1 VPELFAA
8 QAARTPEAVALAWRG
23 FFPERVTYAELDRRS
38 AWLAGELRRRGVG
51 PETRVGVCMA
61 RTPELVASLLAVLRA
76 GGAYVPMDPGY
87 PAERLRYML
96 ADSGA
101 ALLLAD
107 AAAAE
112 RLADCG
118 VEVVRVDGGA
128 DAAEAGSGADAAVD
142 PESLAYVVYTS
153 GSTGTPK
160 GVLGT
165 HRGIVN
171 RFAWMWSEHPFAADE
186 VCIQKTSL
194 AFVDSVWEVFGPLL
208 AGVPSVLVPDDEAR
222 DPGAL
227 VEHLARHGVTRMVLV
242 PSLLRALLDAH
253 PELGGLCPRLRLVV
267 TSGEELPA
275 ELARRFAAA
284 LPRAALLNLYGS
296 SEVAADSTGH
306 VVGSGGEERVPIGR
320 PIRNTRVY
328 VADAAMQPLPVGA
341 AGELYVAGA
350 GVARGYAGNPAATAE
365 RFVPDPFAPEPGG
378 RMYRTGD
385 RARWTADGELEYL
398 GRADRQAKVRG
409 FRIEP
414 GEVEAA
420 LLELPQV
427 REAAVAVRED
437 GAGEK
442 RLVGYV
448 VPWNGAVGSAAE
460 LRAYLAE
467 RLPEYMV
474 PSAFVVLERVPLTAS
489 GKVDR
494 RALPAPEPGGGTEYV
509 APGNETE
516 EVLAGIWAA
525 VLRVER
531 VGVHDD
537 FFELGGHSLLAT
549 QVVSRVRQELGVEM
563 PLEAVFAA
571 PTIAALAGR
580 LEELRATAEPVMPRV
595 VAIDRSARRKA
606 RERPRT

>member
-1 VPELFAA
+1 V
-8 QAARTPEAVALAWRG
+8 
-23 FFPERVTYAELDRRS
+23 
-38 AWLAGELRRRGVG
+38 VG
-51 PETRVGVCMA
+51 
-61 RTPELVASLLAVLRA
+61 A
-76 GGAYVPMDPGY
+76 GG
-87 PAERLRYML
+87 E
-96 ADSGA
+96 
-101 ALLLAD
+101 
-107 AAAAE
+107 
-112 RLADCG
+112 
-118 VEVVRVDGGA
+118 
-128 DAAEAGSGADAAVD
+128 EAG
-142 PESLAYVVYTS
+142 
-153 GSTGTPK
+153 
-160 GVLGT
+160 
-165 HRGIVN
+165 
-171 RFAWMWSEHPFAADE
+171 
-186 VCIQKTSL
+186 
-194 AFVDSVWEVFGPLL
+194 
-208 AGVPSVLVPDDEAR
+208 
-222 DPGAL
+222 
-227 VEHLARHGVTRMVLV
+227 
-242 PSLLRALLDAH
+242 
-253 PELGGLCPRLRLVV
+253 
-267 TSGEELPA
+267 
-275 ELARRFAAA
+275 
-284 LPRAALLNLYGS
+284 
-296 SEVAADSTGH
+296 
-306 VVGSGGEERVPIGR
+306 ERVPIGR

-328 VADAAMQPLPVGA
+328 VADAAMQPLPAGA
-341 AGELYVAGA
+341 AGELCVAGA

-437 GAGEK
+437 AAGEK

-448 VPWNGAVGSAAE
+448 VPSNGAVGSAAE
-460 LRAYLAE
+460 LRAHLAE

-474 PSAFVVLERVPLTAS
+474 PSAFVVLESVPLTAS

-494 RALPAPEPGGGTEYV
+494 RALPAPEAGGGTEYV

-549 QVVSRVRQELGVEM
+549 QVVSRVRQELGVEV
-563 PLEAVFAA
+563 PLRALFAA
-571 PTIAALAGR
+571 PTVAALAGR
-580 LEELRATAEPVMPRV
+580 LEELRTTPGLVMPRV
-595 VAIDRSARRKA
+595 VAIDRAARRKA